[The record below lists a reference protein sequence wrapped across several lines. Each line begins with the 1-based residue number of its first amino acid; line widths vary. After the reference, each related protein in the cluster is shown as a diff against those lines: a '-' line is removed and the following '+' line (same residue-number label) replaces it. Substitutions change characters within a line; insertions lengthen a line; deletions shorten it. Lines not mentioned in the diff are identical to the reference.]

1 MKKLILFLFLF
12 TISIEA
18 QETFMLQP
26 VVINPADASK
36 FEMIQ
41 KKYAKN
47 LAQDAV
53 NEGLLKGWALLRRV
67 NTGKAQEINYLWV
80 HVFENVEKMA

>member
-53 NEGLLKGWALLRRV
+53 NEGLLKGWALL
-67 NTGKAQEINYLWV
+67 GE
-80 HVFENVEKMA
+80 

>member
-1 MKKLILFLFLF
+1 MKKIILFLFLF

-47 LAQDAV
+47 LAQKV
-53 NEGLLKGWALLRRV
+53 KLFFLYVVTLYTIN
-67 NTGKAQEINYLWV
+67 NINYSNNKFL
-80 HVFENVEKMA
+80 KS

>member
-1 MKKLILFLFLF
+1 MKKIFLFLFLL

-53 NEGLLKGWALLRRV
+53 NEGV
-67 NTGKAQEINYLWV
+67 
-80 HVFENVEKMA
+80 